1 MVRELRQVLAGPA
14 GRQGLLVFLVARLVL
29 TLWAA
34 FMVVLLPPP
43 AVADEAVRPYV
54 GSPILA
60 SGPAGLLLGPWQ
72 RFDTMRYLA
81 LAGDGYTD
89 QNSVFPPLYPLL
101 IRGVGGLL
109 GLLGVP
115 QAAANLLAALLIAN
129 LAALAAFI
137 LLHHITSQELDRRAA
152 NRALVY
158 LAFFPAGFFLFAG
171 YTESLFLCFALGAV
185 WAMRRARPGLAGLL
199 GLLAAL
205 TRLTGAVLV
214 VPLAYEYLRQRGF
227 NWREV
232 RWSGLA
238 VGLPLLGSLAF
249 LGWRMAAGLAPIG
262 QVYQQYWYQVTGLPG
277 RDLLVA
283 LGTLVRGTGPR
294 AGEFTLFFDLF
305 CALLLAVTTVLAF
318 RRLGATYGLYSLMML
333 GFMLLPASDL
343 KPLYSFSRYAL
354 AFFPTFMVLADLG
367 HRPWVNRL
375 ILYPSL
381 ALYLYFSG
389 QFFIWGW
396 VA

>member
-1 MVRELRQVLAGPA
+1 MVRALRQVVAGPA

-81 LAGDGYTD
+81 LARDGYTD

-101 IRGVGGLL
+101 IRGAGGVL

-129 LAALAAFI
+129 LAALAAFV
-137 LLHHITSQELDRRAA
+137 LLHHVTSQELDRKAA

-214 VPLAYEYLRQRGF
+214 ADGGY
-227 NWREV
+227 
-232 RWSGLA
+232 
-238 VGLPLLGSLAF
+238 
-249 LGWRMAAGLAPIG
+249 
-262 QVYQQYWYQVTGLPG
+262 
-277 RDLLVA
+277 
-283 LGTLVRGTGPR
+283 
-294 AGEFTLFFDLF
+294 
-305 CALLLAVTTVLAF
+305 TT
-318 RRLGATYGLYSLMML
+318 
-333 GFMLLPASDL
+333 
-343 KPLYSFSRYAL
+343 
-354 AFFPTFMVLADLG
+354 
-367 HRPWVNRL
+367 H
-375 ILYPSL
+375 
-381 ALYLYFSG
+381 
-389 QFFIWGW
+389 
-396 VA
+396 